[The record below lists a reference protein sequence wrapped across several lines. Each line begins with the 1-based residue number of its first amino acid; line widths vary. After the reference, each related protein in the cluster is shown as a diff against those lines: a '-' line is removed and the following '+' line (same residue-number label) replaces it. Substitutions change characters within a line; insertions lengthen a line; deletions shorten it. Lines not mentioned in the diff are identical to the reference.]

1 VKKLHFTINPANPMP
16 LYFQIAESLEQ
27 AIEHGALEPGR
38 RLDNE
43 NDLARQFG
51 VSRPTIRKA
60 IAVLANQGLV
70 VRRRGSGTVVVPH
83 PVKRRSG
90 YSSLYDDLKNA
101 GRQPTTQVLSIRELP
116 APSNV
121 AQMLGMPE
129 GQTVS
134 SIERLRFADG
144 LPLALMHN
152 YLPLG
157 NGAISIS
164 AQDLESRGL
173 YELLRLRGQHPHVTN
188 QSISARS
195 ATSAEVRLLQVSAK
209 STLLT
214 VSAISF
220 DFAGR
225 PLEFGDHAYLAAR
238 YTLETTIIGSQ
249 TIA

>member
-1 VKKLHFTINPANPMP
+1 MHITINPASPMP
-16 LYFQIAESLEQ
+16 LYFQIAEGLEQ
-27 AIEHGALEPGR
+27 AIEHGALEPGG

-43 NDLARQFG
+43 IDLAKQFG

-90 YSSLYDDLKNA
+90 YSSLYDDLKSA
-101 GRQPTTQVLSIRELP
+101 GRQPTTQVLSIRDLP

-121 AQMLGMPE
+121 AQMLGMAE
-129 GQTVS
+129 GQTVT

-157 NGAISIS
+157 PGPIAV
-164 AQDLESRGL
+164 QDLESRGL

-195 ATSAEVRLLQVSAK
+195 ATSEEVKLLQVPAK

-225 PLEFGDHAYLAAR
+225 PLEFGHHAYLAER
-238 YTLETTIIGSQ
+238 YTLETTTIGSQ

>member
-1 VKKLHFTINPANPMP
+1 MRNLHTAINPASPVP
-16 LYFQIAESLEQ
+16 LYFQIAESLEE
-27 AIEHGALEPGR
+27 AIEHGSLEPGG

-43 NDLARQFG
+43 IALAKQFG

-60 IAVLANQGLV
+60 IAMLANQGLV

-90 YSSLYDDLKNA
+90 YSSLFDDLKSA
-101 GRQPTTQVLSIRELP
+101 GRQPTTQVLSIRDLS
-116 APSNV
+116 APPNV
-121 AQMLGMPE
+121 AQMLGLAD
-129 GQTVS
+129 GQTVT

-144 LPLALMHN
+144 SPLAIMHN
-152 YLPLG
+152 YLPLSHG
-157 NGAISIS
+157 SIT
-164 AQDLESRGL
+164 AEDLESRGL

-195 ATSAEVRLLQVSAK
+195 ATSEEVKLLHAPAK

-225 PLEFGDHAYLAAR
+225 PLEFGNHAYLADR
-238 YTLETTIIGSQ
+238 YTLENTVIGSQ

>member
-1 VKKLHFTINPANPMP
+1 MQTTINPASPMP
-16 LYFQIAESLEQ
+16 LYFQIAESLGQ
-27 AIEHGALEPGR
+27 AIEHGALEPGG

-43 NDLARQFG
+43 IDLAKQYG
-51 VSRPTIRKA
+51 VSRPTLRKA

-90 YSSLYDDLKNA
+90 YSSLYDDLKSA
-101 GRQPTTQVLSIRELP
+101 GREPKTHVLSIRDLP
-116 APSNV
+116 APSHV
-121 AQMLGMPE
+121 ARMLGIAE
-129 GQTVS
+129 GQTVT

-157 NGAISIS
+157 VGPIAT
-164 AQDLESRGL
+164 QDLESRGL

-195 ATSAEVRLLQVSAK
+195 ATSEEAKLLEVPAK

-214 VSAISF
+214 VLAISY
-220 DFAGR
+220 DLAGR
-225 PLEFGDHAYLAAR
+225 PLEFGKHAYLADR
-238 YTLETTIIGSQ
+238 YTLETTVIGSQ
-249 TIA
+249 TFA